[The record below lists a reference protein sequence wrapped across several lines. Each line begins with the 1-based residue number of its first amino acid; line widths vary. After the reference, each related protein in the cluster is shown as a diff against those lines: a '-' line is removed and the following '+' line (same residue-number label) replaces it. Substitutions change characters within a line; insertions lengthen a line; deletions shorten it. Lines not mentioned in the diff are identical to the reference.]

1 VFLREI
7 KIAKSCKTCKMER
20 KDKRMKGF
28 RNKKLERKTMKALH
42 TNDGEKN
49 HGR

>member
-1 VFLREI
+1 
-7 KIAKSCKTCKMER
+7 MER

>member
-1 VFLREI
+1 MFLRET

-20 KDKRMKGF
+20 KDKRSKGF

-42 TNDGEKN
+42 TNDGEKK